1 MIFSRILVPYDGSE
15 LASKSLEKAIEFAKL
30 DSTVK
35 VSVLHVITLPINRG
49 PESLFNQVK
58 SMIIEDGN
66 EMIENAKAKLVEI
79 PNQSEVFVKE
89 GPPSHVVLQQAK
101 ELNCDLIIM
110 GSRGLSGFKE
120 FLGSVSHSITQ
131 KSTIPVLLLK

>member
-1 MIFSRILVPYDGSE
+1 MIYSRILVPYDGSE

-30 DSTVK
+30 DSSVK
-35 VSVLHVITLPINRG
+35 VSVLHVITLPIKRG
-49 PESLFNQVK
+49 PESLYNQVK

-66 EMIENAKAKLVEI
+66 GVIEDAKAKLAEI
-79 PNQSEVFVKE
+79 PNQSEAFVKE
-89 GPPSHVVLQQAK
+89 GSPSHVVLQQAK
-101 ELNCDLIIM
+101 EMNCDLIIM

-131 KSTIPVLLLK
+131 NSTVPVLVIK

>member
-89 GPPSHVVLQQAK
+89 GSPSHVVLQQAK